1 MTRPSYEATSNAV
14 TPVPPAVDA
23 DGTDLVEVFL
33 TVAVRCSDG
42 AHHGVHRVPRAE
54 ASRLIAA
61 RLAVGGSN
69 APRWWNLP
77 VE

>member
-1 MTRPSYEATSNAV
+1 
-14 TPVPPAVDA
+14 
-23 DGTDLVEVFL
+23 
-33 TVAVRCSDG
+33 
-42 AHHGVHRVPRAE
+42 VPRAE

-69 APRWWNLP
+69 APRWWNLQ